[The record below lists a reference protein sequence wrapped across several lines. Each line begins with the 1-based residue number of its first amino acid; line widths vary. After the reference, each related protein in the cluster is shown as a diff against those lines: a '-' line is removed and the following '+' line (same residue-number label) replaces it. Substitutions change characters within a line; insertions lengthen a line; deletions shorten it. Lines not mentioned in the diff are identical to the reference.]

1 MITTI
6 LLAAVLSC
14 PVTVPPGEVTAM
26 VFYEHEYPAGTLW
39 TVETTSVGPGEADI
53 QVEGYPVAV
62 EWWQNGKM
70 LKRCGTRPS
79 RIMWNGFE
87 SGTTEAWSRV
97 AP

>member
-1 MITTI
+1 
-6 LLAAVLSC
+6 
-14 PVTVPPGEVTAM
+14 M